1 MLVITTTQKAALTLK
16 KTAID
21 PGKVVKAWHWLKAN
35 NFRYKEDMIPNIDDI
50 PLPYVVQENT

>member
-1 MLVITTTQKAALTLK
+1 MWAIYYDTNSTDTK

-21 PGKVVKAWHWLKAN
+21 PEKFVKAWHWLNAN
-35 NFRYKEDMIPNIDDI
+35 NFHYKEAKIPNIDDI